1 MPELRLVQR
10 PLLSL
15 AQRQQAERKK
25 PVTARCTIEKLG
37 RVEKHKE
44 LFRWTALR
52 LRREK
57 ELRRTLKEMDASRKC
72 VAEIQNARRKR
83 KRRKK
88 KARRQSGE
96 RLNAETRT
104 IRMVLE
110 GAPKEGTRLFEVDEL
125 ILV

>member
-25 PVTARCTIEKLG
+25 PVTARCTIEKLD

-52 LRREK
+52 IHREK
-57 ELRRTLKEMDASRKC
+57 ELRRPLKEMDALRKC

-83 KRRKK
+83 KRQEDR
-88 KARRQSGE
+88 SGE
-96 RLNAETRT
+96 RLSAETRT

>member
-44 LFRWTALR
+44 LLRWTALR
-52 LRREK
+52 IRAEKQLRRP
-57 ELRRTLKEMDASRKC
+57 LKETDALRKC

-83 KRRKK
+83 KRQEDR
-88 KARRQSGE
+88 AESG
-96 RLNAETRT
+96 
-104 IRMVLE
+104 
-110 GAPKEGTRLFEVDEL
+110 
-125 ILV
+125 